1 MSEQALLE
9 DVCRLVD
16 EGVIVAKP
24 IVTVVG
30 SIRNKEKADEASRFV
45 AELYRKYPWARLV
58 VGGVNQAKQV
68 VPKSPVEKAAVEM
81 AELLDMPVEVV
92 EAGKKGEWDHGQS
105 IQDER
110 VVARSTHVVVFD
122 DSAHSRNYVRLA
134 KQQRKFSQIV
144 E

>member
-1 MSEQALLE
+1 MNEQALLE

-58 VGGVNQAKQV
+58 VGG
-68 VPKSPVEKAAVEM
+68 KSPVEKAAVEM

-92 EAGKKGEWDHGQS
+92 EQGKKGDWDHGQA

-110 VVARSTHVVVFD
+110 VVARSSHVIVFD
-122 DSAHSRNYVRLA
+122 DSAHSKNYLRLA

-144 E
+144 GGNHAS